1 MKYAEREEEENAHMY
16 AALDEQTPEHTY
28 KITLVRHEVGFPQLI
43 FTLML
48 LLLLPVFDERSLVI
62 TGRHDCGH
70 SPVEEIRHQHEKDH

>member
-1 MKYAEREEEENAHMY
+1 ML
-16 AALDEQTPEHTY
+16 LDEQSHEHTY

-43 FTLML
+43 FTL
-48 LLLLPVFDERSLVI
+48 LLLLPGFDERSLVI